1 MEACYST
8 MVATDKKDTLIFQDV
23 VKDEEKRDDEALS
36 LAFFE
41 LANVAHVG
49 YRLQASQ
56 RRRRRSEK
64 DDSTV
69 ITVEQDTTACGNHT
83 GGIVWETS
91 YLLLNYL
98 SQKREKLGRVLEVG
112 AGCGLLGQVLAA
124 SGWCKQVVLT
134 ETKEVLV
141 NLNSNLERNAP
152 LFLSAGKKKKKHR
165 SVISAQQLDWL
176 AYEKDTIEDLKK
188 ASFDTIVGTDVVF
201 SPSLVEP
208 LLSTLTFMASK
219 VSVVYLCLQ
228 IRCEDSHK
236 LLLEKAKSHGWK
248 LNNIS
253 EELASTPGCAWGV
266 QMECHLIQL
275 TRIPQDDDEA
285 VMDAKKKKKRKAAS
299 NNQDD
304 GNSSSKKRK

>member
-1 MEACYST
+1 
-8 MVATDKKDTLIFQDV
+8 MVVTDKKDTLIFQDV
-23 VKDEEKRDDEALS
+23 VKDDEKRDDEALS

-49 YRLQASQ
+49 YRLQQANQ
-56 RRRRRSEK
+56 RRRQSEK
-64 DDSTV
+64 DDSSIL

-91 YLLLNYL
+91 YLLLNYML
-98 SQKREKLGRVLEVG
+98 QKRQKLGRVLEVG
-112 AGCGLLGQVLAA
+112 AGCGLLGQVLGA

-141 NLNSNLERNAP
+141 NLNANLERNAE
-152 LFLSAGKKKKKHR
+152 LFSAASSKKKKKKQR
-165 SVISAQQLDWL
+165 SIISAQQLDWL
-176 AYEKDTIEDLKK
+176 AYEKDAIDDLKK
-188 ASFDTIVGTDVVF
+188 HSFDTIVGTDVVF

-219 VSVVYLCLQ
+219 ASVVYLCLQ
-228 IRCEDSHK
+228 IRCEDSHN
-236 LLLEKAKSHGWK
+236 LLLKKAESHGWK
-248 LNNIS
+248 MRNIS
-253 EELASTPGCAWGV
+253 EELASIPECAWGL

-275 TRIPQDDDEA
+275 TRIQKDDDDE
-285 VMDAKKKKKRKAAS
+285 VIDAKKKKKRKAAS
-299 NNQDD
+299 TSSQDDD